1 MNEVK
6 ENIIKKAVE
15 LFNQVGIR
23 SCSIDDIC
31 HELGMSKKT
40 FYQYF
45 ETKDRLVE
53 AMLRHHEEHVRHCA
67 AENEEN
73 HVSAMSVMLHFLE
86 AAEKMKDVRRVPPLL
101 YDLKKYYPQLMETH
115 TSALARINKEYMTRL
130 LERGKE
136 EGDFRADLDAN
147 LCGTLLSEMNQQ
159 ALNNIHRLGQLDNF
173 AELSVFTVDLVIR
186 GIASE
191 QGLKKIKEIFRSKE

>member
-6 ENIIKKAVE
+6 DNIIKKAAE

-31 HELGMSKKT
+31 RELGISKKT

-45 ETKDRLVE
+45 ETKDQLVE
-53 AMLRHHEEHVRHCA
+53 AMLTRHEEHVKHCA
-67 AENEEN
+67 AENENN
-73 HVSAMSVMLHFLE
+73 HVSAIEVLLHFLE

-101 YDLKKYYPQLMETH
+101 FDLKKYYPLLFEAH

-130 LERGKE
+130 LERGKA

-159 ALNNIHRLGQLDNF
+159 ALNNINQLAQLDNF

-186 GIASE
+186 GIVSE
-191 QGLKKIKEIFRSKE
+191 QGLAKITDNR